1 MSTDVVT
8 LVCIKGFAM
17 VKKPASL
24 GRVEW
29 ELLQYIDQNHPISVR
44 EVAQYWIEK
53 TGQART
59 TVLTMMER
67 MTKKGFLTRKKIDN
81 VFHYSPKLPLSEVL
95 KNLVGDFVNGVLGG
109 SVVPLAAYLTQSQ
122 PPKAQEIEQL
132 KKLVQRL
139 EADTS
144 ALARK
149 RGKSK

>member
-1 MSTDVVT
+1 MSTDVIT
-8 LVCIKGFAM
+8 LVCMKGFAM

>member
-1 MSTDVVT
+1 MPTDVVT
-8 LVCIKGFAM
+8 LVCMKGFAM
-17 VKKPASL
+17 VRKPASL

-44 EVAQYWIEK
+44 EVAQYWNEK

-67 MTKKGFLTRKKIDN
+67 MTKKGFLTRKKINN

-122 PPKAQEIEQL
+122 PLKAEEIEQL

>member
-1 MSTDVVT
+1 MPTDVVT
-8 LVCIKGFAM
+8 LVCMKGFAI

-44 EVAQYWIEK
+44 EVAQYWNEK

-81 VFHYSPKLPLSEVL
+81 VFHYSPKLPLSEIL

-122 PPKAQEIEQL
+122 PLKAEEIEQL